1 MQIDCV
7 RACASPAYRLEYQ
20 VWRWL
25 ARPKESLI
33 ALSRSTS
40 QFSGRGN
47 VGTQVVPEETE
58 VTYPM
63 LGFLAGLRRRTRFP
77 LFGRIPDAA
86 VSLMTAGMAAVQD
99 RSVRRK

>member
-47 VGTQVVPEETE
+47 AIRELPLVTWVGQSERSK
-58 VTYPM
+58 
-63 LGFLAGLRRRTRFP
+63 LAPGLCLIRHASEA
-77 LFGRIPDAA
+77 GRVA
-86 VSLMTAGMAAVQD
+86 
-99 RSVRRK
+99 